1 MGTFSLVPEVVE
13 LAQAYDKPVLAA
25 GGVTHGRHMAAALAL
40 GADGVWTGTIWQAT
54 HESDTPMKK
63 KQRLIEG
70 RGQDA
75 WISTAYDGKRVRAMR
90 SLFQEIWEREDAPE
104 ILPMPLQG
112 MLVGKI
118 ETAIED
124 HQLDDWLHV
133 TAGQGLTFI
142 EEVKPARQVVFD
154 LADQAAR
161 RPRAPRR
168 LRRRVADSALAG
180 NASPLTREPPS
191 RAALVV
197 LSRAEGRR

>member
-1 MGTFSLVPEVVE
+1 MAQGQDSAGHTGRMGTFSLVPEVVE

-54 HESDTPMKK
+54 HESDTSMKK
-63 KQRLIEG
+63 KQRLVEG

-90 SLFQEIWEREDAPE
+90 SRFQEMWEREDAPE

-154 LADQAAR
+154 LADQARDALE
-161 RPRAPRR
+161 R
-168 LRRRVADSALAG
+168 LGAYGD
-180 NASPLTREPPS
+180 E
-191 RAALVV
+191 
-197 LSRAEGRR
+197 